1 MRRQGLLSTGQF
13 ARLCHTTKETLYHY
27 AELGL
32 LKPCYVGAND
42 YRYYDV
48 QQYLIFDLICSFKDT
63 GASLKEISALLQPL
77 SGKTGLKDQAPA
89 FEMSAFF
96 KRHLADVEKRLK
108 TLTRQKELLKALE
121 TVARRGLEVPL
132 NELLLS
138 EEPEFHYELLTGE
151 ECGLETR
158 RAMALHSARCLEE
171 LTRRE
176 FFPPPPLGF
185 VFTAAGLSQI
195 RGKLFAPAGAET
207 LQNRVRTV
215 PSGKVLLYA
224 RLGTWEEQTDTLR
237 ELETSYTELG
247 LDGDGTILVFDM
259 ASYAL
264 TRGTERVLFHYVRPL
279 SERQALSSPL
289 KSLKSIT

>member
-1 MRRQGLLSTGQF
+1 MRRQGLLSTGEF

-32 LKPCYVGAND
+32 LRPCYVGAND

-63 GASLKEISALLQPL
+63 EASLREISALLQPL

-96 KRHLADVEKRLK
+96 KRHLEDVEKRLK
-108 TLTRQKELLKALE
+108 NLNRQKELLKSLGA
-121 TVARRGLEVPL
+121 VARRGLEVPL
-132 NELLLS
+132 NEFLLS
-138 EEPEFHYELLTGE
+138 EEPEFHYELLTEE

-158 RAMALHSARCLEE
+158 RAMALHSARCLEA
-171 LTRRE
+171 LTHRE

-185 VFTAAGLSQI
+185 VFSAEVLSQL
-195 RGKLFAPAGAET
+195 RGRLFAPAGPESIPA
-207 LQNRVRTV
+207 RIYTV
-215 PSGKVLLYA
+215 PSGTALVYA
-224 RLGTWEEQTDTLR
+224 RLGTWEEQVQTQQ
-237 ELETSYTELG
+237 ELSIRYAKLG
-247 LDGDGTILVFDM
+247 LDGEGTILALDM

-264 TRGTERVLFHYVRPL
+264 TRGTERFLFHYVRPL
-279 SERQALSSPL
+279 SDKQALSSPL
-289 KSLKSIT
+289 KALRRII